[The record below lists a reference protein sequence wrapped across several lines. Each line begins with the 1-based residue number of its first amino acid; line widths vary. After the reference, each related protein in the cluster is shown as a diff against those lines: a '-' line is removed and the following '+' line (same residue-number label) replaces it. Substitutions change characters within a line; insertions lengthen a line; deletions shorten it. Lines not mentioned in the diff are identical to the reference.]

1 MSYEMDGVRHI
12 GNIAQQP
19 TGRLSKQ
26 TFTTKVMPAFGLGLL
41 MTAAGAYL
49 GLQMPREL
57 FLPAIVVELLLV
69 FTSGLWQRKE
79 GLNQVLFFIYALC
92 SGVTLVPLLMWA
104 SLSAGVGVIIQ
115 ALLVTTVTFAG
126 CAAYGLTTKRDL
138 SGMGGFLMMACLGLI
153 VAGIVGFFFHSS
165 VMTMV
170 LTVAGVGL
178 FSAFTVYDM
187 ARIRNDYLDADW
199 MGAALALYIDFI
211 GLFTYILRFF
221 GLTGSSR
228 DD

>member
-12 GNIAQQP
+12 GNTLERP
-19 TGRLSKQ
+19 SGRLSKQ

-49 GLQMPREL
+49 GAG
-57 FLPAIVVELLLV
+57 LPMGVLWAAVVVELLLV

-79 GLNQVLFFIYALC
+79 GLNQILFFVYALC
-92 SGVTLVPLLMWA
+92 SGVTLVPLLAWA
-104 SLSAGVGVIIQ
+104 SLSAGVAVIAQ
-115 ALLVTTVTFAG
+115 ALAVTTVTFAG
-126 CAAYGLTTKRDL
+126 CAAFGLTTKRDL
-138 SGMGGFLMMACLGLI
+138 SGMGGFLIMSCLGLI
-153 VAGIVGFFFHSS
+153 VAGIMGVFLHSS
-165 VMTMV
+165 VFTMV
-170 LTVAGVGL
+170 ISGLGVAL

-221 GLTGSSR
+221 GLFGNR